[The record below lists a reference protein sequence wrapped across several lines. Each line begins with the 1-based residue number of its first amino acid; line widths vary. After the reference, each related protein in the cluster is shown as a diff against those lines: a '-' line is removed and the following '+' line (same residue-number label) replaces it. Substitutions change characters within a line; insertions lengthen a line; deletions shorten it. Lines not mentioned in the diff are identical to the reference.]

1 MDRKQVL
8 AHQVW
13 MLWLKETK
21 VIICRPI
28 FRQIIM
34 HVVQCCFI
42 PSQGENI
49 ITIFWFENYTAQSVW
64 NLKSCCYSCKK
75 NMVLMSYWRE
85 YSYSSIPPP
94 TPLYSLSSF
103 LALYII
109 FMKPQ
114 FFHMNLRFQ
123 KEKKWR
129 NVVFTTTVICI
140 YFTSLTLVC
149 KLSFIQR
156 ILPET
161 NMSPLISQMLAFL
174 CALIIL
180 TIKIF

>member
-21 VIICRPI
+21 AIICRPI
-28 FRQIIM
+28 FRQM
-34 HVVQCCFI
+34 YLVQCCFI

-64 NLKSCCYSCKK
+64 NLKCCCYICKK
-75 NMVLMSYWRE
+75 NMVLMSYSRE
-85 YSYSSIPPP
+85 YSYSPIPPP
-94 TPLYSLSSF
+94 TSLYSLSSF

-109 FMKPQ
+109 FMKAQ
-114 FFHMNLRFQ
+114 FFHVNLRFQ

-129 NVVFTTTVICI
+129 NVAFTTMAIYVVVSLHLHLYANYPSFSGFRRRQICH
-140 YFTSLTLVC
+140 L
-149 KLSFIQR
+149 
-156 ILPET
+156 
-161 NMSPLISQMLAFL
+161 
-174 CALIIL
+174 
-180 TIKIF
+180 

>member
-21 VIICRPI
+21 AIICRPI
-28 FRQIIM
+28 FRQM
-34 HVVQCCFI
+34 YLVQCCFI

-64 NLKSCCYSCKK
+64 NLKCCCYICKK
-75 NMVLMSYWRE
+75 NMVLMSYSRE
-85 YSYSSIPPP
+85 YSYSPIPPP
-94 TPLYSLSSF
+94 TSLYSLSSF

-109 FMKPQ
+109 FMKAQ
-114 FFHMNLRFQ
+114 FFHVNLGFQ

-129 NVVFTTTVICI
+129 NVAFITMAIYVFVSLHLHLYANYPSFSGFCRRQICH
-140 YFTSLTLVC
+140 L
-149 KLSFIQR
+149 
-156 ILPET
+156 
-161 NMSPLISQMLAFL
+161 
-174 CALIIL
+174 
-180 TIKIF
+180 

>member
-21 VIICRPI
+21 AIICRPI
-28 FRQIIM
+28 FRQM
-34 HVVQCCFI
+34 YLVQCCFI

-64 NLKSCCYSCKK
+64 NLKCCCYICKK
-75 NMVLMSYWRE
+75 KYGINVLLKRIFIFPHPSSYL
-85 YSYSSIPPP
+85 SLLSILFSCSVYYFHES
-94 TPLYSLSSF
+94 TIFSCEFRLSKGKK
-103 LALYII
+103 
-109 FMKPQ
+109 MKKCCIYN
-114 FFHMNLRFQ
+114 HGD
-123 KEKKWR
+123 
-129 NVVFTTTVICI
+129 ICI
-140 YFTSLTLVC
+140 CFTSLTLVC

-156 ILPET
+156 ISPET